1 MALIVPWS
9 LLCFTCS
16 TNITILTSFRG
27 FIKLFESDGK
37 HHFSGNAEQDLKRLK
52 ATVNSTC
59 VKSHVSEVTL
69 ETSQVPSREASQNF
83 KSENVSKSSSYSA
96 AGVEKEIKHI

>member
-1 MALIVPWS
+1 MG
-9 LLCFTCS
+9 FTRGA
-16 TNITILTSFRG
+16 NITILTSLRG
-27 FIKLFESDGK
+27 FIKPFESDGK
-37 HHFSGNAEQDLKRLK
+37 HHFPGNAEQDLKQLN

-59 VKSHVSEVTL
+59 VKSRVLEVTL

-83 KSENVSKSSSYSA
+83 KSQNVSKSTSYSA